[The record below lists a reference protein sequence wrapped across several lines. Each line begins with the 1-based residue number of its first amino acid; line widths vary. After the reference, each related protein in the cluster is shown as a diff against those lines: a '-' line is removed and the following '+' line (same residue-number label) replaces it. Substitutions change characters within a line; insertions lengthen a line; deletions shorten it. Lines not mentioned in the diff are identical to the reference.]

1 MDPMREFINNH
12 DKHVRYLY
20 NTFTQVRYLYN
31 TLHRFLYSTQV
42 GKVRFSKNGTCTI
55 ITHVPVQYTSR

>member
-20 NTFTQVRYLYN
+20 NTLHTYLYN
-31 TLHRFLYSTQV
+31 PLLVHSYLYSTQV
-42 GKVRFSKNGTCTI
+42 DEVRFPQYGTCVTAKFA
-55 ITHVPVQYTSR
+55 H